1 MAVKRTGINGKT
13 LHTKIDYDELNRMT
27 HKRLRKEEG
36 FITTAY
42 QYNKA
47 GNINKLTNPNNKTWE
62 ITPTG
67 SGLTGMVKDPMGNI
81 DTSTFDNRGW
91 TKSMTATEAGGKSL
105 SFNVTNDVAGNAVK
119 TGDSIGRD
127 SKYFYNNQKQLL
139 DMVQDPEKGLTS
151 HEYDG
156 LNRLSKTIRHI
167 TYNGKEDKA
176 ITQYLY
182 TANGNL
188 ERIID
193 NKGNATRYAYDSKDR
208 LERIY
213 YPGTAGIV
221 TYTYNK
227 RPGINLYRF
236 KRHRYNQYL

>member
-1 MAVKRTGINGKT
+1 M
-13 LHTKIDYDELNRMT
+13 
-27 HKRLRKEEG
+27 
-36 FITTAY
+36 
-42 QYNKA
+42 
-47 GNINKLTNPNNKTWE
+47 
-62 ITPTG
+62 
-67 SGLTGMVKDPMGNI
+67 
-81 DTSTFDNRGW
+81 
-91 TKSMTATEAGGKSL
+91 

-208 LERIY
+208 LVRIY

-227 RPGINLYRF
+227 NDQVLTYTDLNGTFITNTYDAAGRLERRDINAGDGVGGTTYQAFDYDGLGRVTKASNNDSEVEFYYDKAGRVEREIQILKGTVATQEVVLTTNEILY
-236 KRHRYNQYL
+236 QYDDNGNITNITYPSGKVLAITP